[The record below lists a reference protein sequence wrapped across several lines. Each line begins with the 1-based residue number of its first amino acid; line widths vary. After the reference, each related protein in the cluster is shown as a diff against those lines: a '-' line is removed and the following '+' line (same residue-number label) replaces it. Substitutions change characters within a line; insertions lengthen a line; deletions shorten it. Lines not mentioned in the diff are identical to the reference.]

1 MLFLIMV
8 NDGIYGPSERIL
20 DFFYP
25 KETVNNNFIMFLTIS
40 IIIGTRLT
48 FLDTFWKQLMTF
60 ARFLSSLWWLRALYK
75 TICNSNANAKFGT

>member
-1 MLFLIMV
+1 MHCNTWKIMLSIKRTYRHDSTMLFLIMV

-48 FLDTFWKQLMTF
+48 FLDTF
-60 ARFLSSLWWLRALYK
+60 
-75 TICNSNANAKFGT
+75 